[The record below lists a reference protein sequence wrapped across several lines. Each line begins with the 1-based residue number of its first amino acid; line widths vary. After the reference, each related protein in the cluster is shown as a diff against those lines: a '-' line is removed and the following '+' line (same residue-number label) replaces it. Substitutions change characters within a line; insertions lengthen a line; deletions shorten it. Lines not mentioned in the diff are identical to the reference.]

1 MTHNSCILIKMAS
14 GGLMLDVSTV
24 PKIGPKIESMEFLAS
39 LGKFIL
45 ELKITG
51 MRCNCL
57 FAFIL
62 CNFAL
67 IHLPKICWFSCHT
80 ARARLLFYEIE
91 RNASWIA
98 EFFLSYKFFFERFL
112 DLVVSNS
119 RWLKQCS
126 RKIWDLTWILFS
138 KKVIS
143 LF

>member
-1 MTHNSCILIKMAS
+1 MAS

-57 FAFIL
+57 FAIIL

-67 IHLPKICWFSCHT
+67 IHLPKIC
-80 ARARLLFYEIE
+80 
-91 RNASWIA
+91 
-98 EFFLSYKFFFERFL
+98 
-112 DLVVSNS
+112 
-119 RWLKQCS
+119 
-126 RKIWDLTWILFS
+126 
-138 KKVIS
+138 
-143 LF
+143 